1 MRNLKRERES
11 LVKHLRTGVTSE
23 EREMIYKQWG
33 IPIGAKQRKVRLA
46 HMVWTDP
53 HDDEHIKMSAN
64 LVARVIGL
72 WDQNNHSD
80 QLLASK
86 EMFQL
91 SFSPPIHIEKAWFG
105 HWNSISNMFAYYK
118 R

>member
-1 MRNLKRERES
+1 
-11 LVKHLRTGVTSE
+11 
-23 EREMIYKQWG
+23 
-33 IPIGAKQRKVRLA
+33 
-46 HMVWTDP
+46 MVWTDP

-91 SFSPPIHIEKAWFG
+91 SFSPPIHIEKTWFG
-105 HWNSISNMFAYYK
+105 HWNSVTNMFAYYK